1 MYKNKIK
8 NAFPGYFICVV
19 GARFFLLYKFKCY
32 VSIIALWLKR
42 EMIAASEK
50 NCTFMHAW
58 LFHPTMDDVRR
69 QNTDFSFGIPYVKE
83 LATQE

>member
-1 MYKNKIK
+1 MPSPGILFALSAR
-8 NAFPGYFICVV
+8 AFL
-19 GARFFLLYKFKCY
+19 LLYKFKCY